1 MADADESSSTSLKV
15 AEEEEGKE
23 VIENNDGEK
32 QKNDSKTESDVKE
45 NVTEESDD
53 QEKGEEVLKENVTNE
68 TNEKE
73 KEPEMQFKMRNQ
85 QKKIVKKKKD
95 KEKPLKKVENQI
107 DNDFIKNNL
116 KIGMSQEK
124 VKNLLGEPK
133 AIGTSAM
140 ESHKVWRH
148 GYVTKEGYVFGEQK
162 DFQEMGIRYGG

>member
-1 MADADESSSTSLKV
+1 
-15 AEEEEGKE
+15 
-23 VIENNDGEK
+23 
-32 QKNDSKTESDVKE
+32 
-45 NVTEESDD
+45 
-53 QEKGEEVLKENVTNE
+53 
-68 TNEKE
+68 
-73 KEPEMQFKMRNQ
+73 MQFKMRKQ

-95 KEKPLKKVENQI
+95 KRRNLLKKAENQI

-116 KIGMSQEK
+116 KIGMTQEK

-133 AIGTSAM
+133 AIGTSAL